1 MSRFLIGFATGG
13 LFGAGLLVSGMTRPS
28 KVLGFLDLAG
38 AWDPSLMIVMAGAVI
53 VFAIGYRLVVRREA
67 PLLAPRFDLAAG
79 REIDRR
85 LIAGAALFGVGWGLA
100 GFCPGPSLV
109 AAGSGSLGALIFVAA
124 MTAGMLL
131 QSRTAVR

>member
-1 MSRFLIGFATGG
+1 MRRFLIGFATGG

-38 AWDPSLMIVMAGAVI
+38 AWDPSLLFVMAGAI
-53 VFAIGYRLVVRREA
+53 LVFAIGYRLVVRQDA
-67 PLLAPRFDLAAG
+67 PLLAPRFDLPARRA
-79 REIDRR
+79 IDRR
-85 LIAGAALFGVGWGLA
+85 LVVGAGLFGVGWGLA

-109 AAGSGSLGALIFVAA
+109 AAGSGGLTALIFVAA

-131 QSRTAVR
+131 QSRTQVR